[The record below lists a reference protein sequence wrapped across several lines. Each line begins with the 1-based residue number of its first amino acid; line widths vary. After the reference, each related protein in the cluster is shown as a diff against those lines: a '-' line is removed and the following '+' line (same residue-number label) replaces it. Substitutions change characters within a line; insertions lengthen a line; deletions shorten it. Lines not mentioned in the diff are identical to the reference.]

1 MATPTKT
8 PAIPESL
15 VRRLYKVSRLQR
27 QMEVLR
33 ASLRSEILKLA
44 PGNLLRAQST
54 ASSYGD
60 VVLSFT
66 KRLKTPVDW
75 DLLLKLCAPGLVR
88 KVEAAR
94 RAAQKRGARLPA
106 WISRVPEI
114 VVAAALEKKKEA
126 VA

>member
-1 MATPTKT
+1 MATQTQT
-8 PAIPESL
+8 PAIPEVL

-54 ASSYGD
+54 AIPYGD
-60 VVLSFT
+60 IALTFT

-75 DLLLKLCAPGLVR
+75 NLLLRLCAPGLVR
-88 KVEAAR
+88 KVAAAQ
-94 RAAQKRGARLPA
+94 RAAQKRGAKLPA

-114 VVAAALEKKKEA
+114 VVAASILKKEA